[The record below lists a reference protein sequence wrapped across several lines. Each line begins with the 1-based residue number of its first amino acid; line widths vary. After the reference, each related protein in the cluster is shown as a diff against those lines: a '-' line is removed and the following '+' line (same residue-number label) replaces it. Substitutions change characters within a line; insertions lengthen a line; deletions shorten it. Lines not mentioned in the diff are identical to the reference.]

1 MNTLIDSSSLQETE
15 DILILIL
22 SLFLFI
28 LQSNFVVCYSISIF
42 NAFSL
47 QGAKKQQKKSIC
59 SVLQQY
65 SFLLQH
71 TKSRSLIPVYVQIAL
86 TSGRRPRPQQTDSCS
101 HTWYNNLQDEFYTGN
116 QDVESD
122 WNQKV
127 LEKWLLPNVIYYPQR
142 GENDH
147 TVYMGGSKLNVP
159 VIWQHSAEG
168 AGESLLMYYWCT
180 LLSSIPLHA
189 CSYQAYERGCLS

>member
-47 QGAKKQQKKSIC
+47 QGAKNKQKKSIC
-59 SVLQQY
+59 SLLQQY

-86 TSGRRPRPQQTDSCS
+86 TSSRRPDLSKQIAVAILDTTIYKTSS
-101 HTWYNNLQDEFYTGN
+101 TLEIKTWNPTEIKKY
-116 QDVESD
+116 
-122 WNQKV
+122 
-127 LEKWLLPNVIYYPQR
+127 
-142 GENDH
+142 
-147 TVYMGGSKLNVP
+147 
-159 VIWQHSAEG
+159 
-168 AGESLLMYYWCT
+168 
-180 LLSSIPLHA
+180 
-189 CSYQAYERGCLS
+189 

>member
-47 QGAKKQQKKSIC
+47 QGAKTNKKVNLFSSTTILILAAAYKIQITD
-59 SVLQQY
+59 S
-65 SFLLQH
+65 
-71 TKSRSLIPVYVQIAL
+71 SLCADCTNIWSP
-86 TSGRRPRPQQTDSCS
+86 TRPQQTDSCS

-127 LEKWLLPNVIYYPQR
+127 LEKWLLPNVIYYPRR
-142 GENDH
+142 GENNH

-168 AGESLLMYYWCT
+168 AGESLLMYYRCT

-189 CSYQAYERGCLS
+189 CSYQAYERECLS

>member
-1 MNTLIDSSSLQETE
+1 MHSVSKGQ
-15 DILILIL
+15 
-22 SLFLFI
+22 
-28 LQSNFVVCYSISIF
+28 
-42 NAFSL
+42 
-47 QGAKKQQKKSIC
+47 KKQQKKSIC
-59 SVLQQY
+59 SLLQQY

-71 TKSRSLIPVYVQIAL
+71 TKSRSLIP
-86 TSGRRPRPQQTDSCS
+86 GRLCADCTNIWSPTRPQQTDSCS

-168 AGESLLMYYWCT
+168 AGESLLMYYRCT